1 MATVVDGSPT
11 AEPQPALRAAAR
23 ELRMLAQV
31 IIDKFEP
38 ALRAYAD
45 EEHEPAGGAA
55 CTWCPVCAVVALAR
69 GENHELI
76 TVLARHGATVLGFL
90 RTIVE
95 NEDEES
101 IDDILVDQ
109 LNSMF
114 DLARGFAPAA
124 HAQNGGAAR
133 NHAQRARAS
142 SKRPATGQP
151 GAGGE
156 HPRPHPVREKR
167 FEPIPVL
174 IGT

>member
-1 MATVVDGSPT
+1 MVDGPPT
-11 AEPQPALRAAAR
+11 ADPQPALRAAAR

-38 ALRAYAD
+38 ALRAYSD
-45 EEHEPAGGAA
+45 HEHETAGGSA
-55 CTWCPVCAVVALAR
+55 CSWCPVCAVVAVAR

-76 TVLARHGATVLGFL
+76 TALARHGATVLGFL

-114 DLARGFAPAA
+114 DLARGFAPASSA
-124 HAQNGGAAR
+124 PESESP
-133 NHAQRARAS
+133 RARTKQAGPQS
-142 SKRPATGQP
+142 GQP
-151 GAGGE
+151 GSRRPRTSGE
-156 HPRPHPVREKR
+156 PPRAHPVREKQ

>member
-1 MATVVDGSPT
+1 MVDGPPT
-11 AEPQPALRAAAR
+11 ADPQPALRAAAR

-38 ALRAYAD
+38 ALRAYSD
-45 EEHEPAGGAA
+45 HEHEPPGATA
-55 CTWCPVCAVVALAR
+55 CSWCPVCAVVAIAR
-69 GENHELI
+69 GENHELVI
-76 TVLARHGATVLGFL
+76 ALARHGATVLGFL

-114 DLARGFAPAA
+114 DLARGFAPSSSTRESAPP
-124 HAQNGGAAR
+124 
-133 NHAQRARAS
+133 RAS
-142 SKRPATGQP
+142 AKQST
-151 GAGGE
+151 
-156 HPRPHPVREKR
+156 PRPRSAAEPPHEQPVREKR
-167 FEPIPVL
+167 FQPIPVL